1 MRGLLLFMLLLTVIY
16 CVMNHDQVLSVGEWA
31 MTSLHK

>member
-1 MRGLLLFMLLLTVIY
+1 MRGLLLLALLLTVIY